1 MNKAHEIVAE
11 FLTNYLRNNNLDKL
25 TEVLASGATLSR
37 GVKYVLD
44 VEKQI
49 AEIKEDVY
57 NAVWYLMEFLQ
68 DYQEDIFYKELFVGR
83 YDYGEDDEYVILH
96 IDNHFIKIIYNSDES
111 SLVLVQKE
119 ITSFGKIDLNWFNEQ
134 IERNFQSNVA
144 EVLQDI
150 KNHITPLETKDV
162 WIEIKSTL

>member
-1 MNKAHEIVAE
+1 MNKAHEIVTE
-11 FLTNYLRNNNLDKL
+11 FLTNYLRNNNLDRL
-25 TEVLASGATLSR
+25 TKVLASGATLPR

-44 VEKQI
+44 IEKQI

-83 YDYGEDDEYVILH
+83 YDYDEDEYVILH
-96 IDNHFIKIIYNSDES
+96 IDNNFIKCVYDLDKS
-111 SLVLVQKE
+111 SLVLVQNE

-134 IERNFQSNVA
+134 IERNFQSNVT

>member
-1 MNKAHEIVAE
+1 MDKAHEIVAE

-57 NAVWYLMEFLQ
+57 NAVWYLMEFLRG
-68 DYQEDIFYKELFVGR
+68 YQEDIFYKELFVGR
-83 YDYGEDDEYVILH
+83 YDWGEDDEYVILY
-96 IDNHFIKIIYNSDES
+96 IDNNFIKIIYNSDES

-134 IERNFQSNVA
+134 IERNFQSNVE

>member
-1 MNKAHEIVAE
+1 MNKAHEIVANY
-11 FLTNYLRNNNLDKL
+11 LINYLRNNNLDKL
-25 TEVLASGATLSR
+25 TEVLASGATLPR

-44 VEKQI
+44 IEKQI

-57 NAVWYLMEFLQ
+57 NAVWYLMEFLRG
-68 DYQEDIFYKELFVGR
+68 YQEDIFYKELFVGR
-83 YDYGEDDEYVILH
+83 YDWGEDDEYVILY
-96 IDNHFIKIIYNSDES
+96 IDNNFIKIIYNSDEN

-134 IERNFQSNVA
+134 IERNFQSNVE

>member
-1 MNKAHEIVAE
+1 MDKAHEIVAE

-44 VEKQI
+44 IEKQI

-57 NAVWYLMEFLQ
+57 NAVWYLMEFLRG
-68 DYQEDIFYKELFVGR
+68 YQEDIFYKELFVGR
-83 YDYGEDDEYVILH
+83 YDWGEDDEYVILY
-96 IDNHFIKIIYNSDES
+96 IDNNFIKIIYNSDEN

-134 IERNFQSNVA
+134 IERNFQSNVE

>member
-1 MNKAHEIVAE
+1 M
-11 FLTNYLRNNNLDKL
+11 TNYLRNNNLDKL

-57 NAVWYLMEFLQ
+57 NAVWYLMEFLRG
-68 DYQEDIFYKELFVGR
+68 YQEDIFYKELFVGR
-83 YDYGEDDEYVILH
+83 YDWGEDDEYVILY
-96 IDNHFIKIIYNSDES
+96 IDNNFIKIIYNSDES

-134 IERNFQSNVA
+134 IERNFQSNVE

>member
-57 NAVWYLMEFLQ
+57 NAVWYLMEFLRG
-68 DYQEDIFYKELFVGR
+68 YQEDIFYKELFVGR
-83 YDYGEDDEYVILH
+83 YDWGEDNEYVILY
-96 IDNHFIKIIYNSDES
+96 IDNNFIKIIYNSDES

-134 IERNFQSNVA
+134 IERNFQSNVE

>member
-57 NAVWYLMEFLQ
+57 NAVWYLMEFLRG
-68 DYQEDIFYKELFVGR
+68 YQEDIFYKELFVGR
-83 YDYGEDDEYVILH
+83 YDWGEDDEYVILY
-96 IDNHFIKIIYNSDES
+96 IDNNFIKIIYNSDES

-134 IERNFQSNVA
+134 IERNFQSNVE